1 MENLAALVPES
12 GGYTS
17 HGAIMARSFGVPL
30 VTGLSGLFETVS
42 KGETIIADG
51 SDGVVIIS
59 PDEITLA
66 AYVAKRQNYLEDQ
79 KSLNEFKLRPTL
91 DADGNPR
98 RLMANIGGI
107 NDAKAAK
114 ANGAEGVGLFRTEFL
129 FLDRATL
136 PSEEEQ
142 FRVYSE
148 VSAIFA
154 PDEVIVRTLDAGG
167 DKNVPALN
175 LPKEDN
181 PFLGYRAIRYCLAE
195 PAVFATQLRA
205 ILRAGAK
212 GKNLRIMLPF
222 VTSADEITKAK
233 ALVASCADDL
243 RAKGLDH
250 DENVK
255 IGIMVETPAAVLL
268 AEELIKI
275 ADFFSVGT
283 NDLTQYTL
291 AADRGNAN
299 VAQLCS
305 PFHPAVLKSLK
316 RVIDAGKAA
325 GKPVGLCGESG
336 ADPEMIPL
344 LLALGLD
351 EFSVSPASVL
361 RVRREISHW
370 GHQRAT
376 ELTQGA
382 FARPRPRP
390 SRLTSER
397 P

>member
-1 MENLAALVPES
+1 
-12 GGYTS
+12 
-17 HGAIMARSFGVPL
+17 
-30 VTGLSGLFETVS
+30 
-42 KGETIIADG
+42 
-51 SDGVVIIS
+51 
-59 PDEITLA
+59 
-66 AYVAKRQNYLEDQ
+66 
-79 KSLNEFKLRPTL
+79 
-91 DADGNPR
+91 
-98 RLMANIGGI
+98 MANIGGI

-154 PDEVIVRTLDAGG
+154 PGEVIVRTLDAGG
-167 DKNVPALN
+167 DKNVPALK

-212 GKNLRIMLPF
+212 DKNLRIMLPF
-222 VTSADEITKAK
+222 VTSADEITQAK
-233 ALVASCADDL
+233 ALVAACADEL
-243 RAKGLDH
+243 RAKGLDF

-255 IGIMVETPAAVLL
+255 LGIMVETTAAVLL

-275 ADFFSVGT
+275 ADFFSVGA

-291 AADRGNAN
+291 AAARGNAK

-305 PFHPAVLKSLK
+305 PFHPAVLQSLK
-316 RVIDAGKAA
+316 KVIAAGKSA

-361 RVRREISHW
+361 RVRREISNW
-370 GHQRAT
+370 GLQRAK

-382 FARPRPRP
+382 LAQTTTEAVKAHIRE
-390 SRLTSER
+390 SLKLSQ
-397 P
+397 